1 MLKTRSPGLRLALAG
16 ALTLVALPALAA
28 DTLRVAIGFPPGGR
42 GDTLYQN
49 FVQHL
54 DEYSDGT
61 LTGKVY
67 PLNLLSFKESLPGL
81 RDGIADVA
89 LVPSPYFPSELPVT
103 NLLHEL
109 VGLGEVRAEDKD
121 VGAMA
126 LIGAINEY
134 MLLECEACWSE
145 AAAHNQ
151 VALNAG
157 TSSRYNL
164 LCAKPVYTAEQL
176 EGVRIRAGGSF
187 YARWVKA
194 MGATPV
200 TMSGNEEFEALSQG
214 VLECTT
220 NAPYAL
226 EEFGLAEVAPFIN
239 TSFPGGGSYSDL
251 ANVNLDAWRGLN
263 DAQRKAMLH
272 AAADLSAELYWSFR
286 EGDKSGVKKALSYGG
301 EIRAADPELVAKSE
315 AYLQSDLQAIVENYR
330 DNRGVETAPEIYARL
345 TELFDRWVPL
355 VENVTGAE
363 EMSEV
368 LWREVH
374 SRVDPAAYG
383 L

>member
-1 MLKTRSPGLRLALAG
+1 MRMRSPGARLAAAGLLALA
-16 ALTLVALPALAA
+16 ALPAVAA
-28 DTLRVAIGFPPGGR
+28 ETLRVSIGFPPGGR
-42 GDTLYQN
+42 GDRLYQS
-49 FVQHL
+49 FVAHL
-54 DEYSDGT
+54 DEYSKGE

-67 PLNLLSFKESLPGL
+67 ALSLLSFKESLPGL

-103 NLLHEL
+103 NFLHEL
-109 VGLGEVRAEDKD
+109 VGLGEVRAKDRD

-134 MLLECEACWSE
+134 MLLECDACRAE

-151 VALNAG
+151 IALNAG

-164 LCAKPVYTAEQL
+164 LCAKPVYSAKDL
-176 EGVRIRAGGSF
+176 EGVRIRAGGRF
-187 YARWVKA
+187 YARWAKA

-226 EEFGLAEVAPFIN
+226 EEFSLAEVAPFIN
-239 TSFPGGGSYSDL
+239 TSMPGGGSYSDL
-251 ANVNLDAWRGLN
+251 ANVNLDVWRRL
-263 DAQRKAMLH
+263 DPVQRTALLH
-272 AAADLSAELYWSFR
+272 ASADLAAELYWSFR
-286 EGDKSGVKKALSYGG
+286 DGDKVGTEKALAKGG
-301 EIRAADPELVAKSE
+301 QIRAADADLAAKSD
-315 AYLQSDLQAIVENYR
+315 AYLVEDLKAIVATYR
-330 DNRGVETAPEIYARL
+330 DERGLKDAEAIYARL

-363 EMSEV
+363 QMADV

-374 SRVDPAAYG
+374 SRVDAADYG

>member
-1 MLKTRSPGLRLALAG
+1 MLRTTSPGIRLAVAGALALA
-16 ALTLVALPALAA
+16 ALPAAAA
-28 DTLRVAIGFPPGGR
+28 DTLRVSIGFPPGGR
-42 GDTLYQN
+42 GDQLYQS

-54 DEYSDGT
+54 DEYSGGS

-103 NLLHEL
+103 NFLHEL

-134 MLLECEACWSE
+134 MLLECDACEQEAM
-145 AAAHNQ
+145 AHNQ

-176 EGVRIRAGGSF
+176 EGVRIRAGGAF
-187 YARWVKA
+187 YARWAKA

-226 EEFGLAEVAPFIN
+226 IEFGLAEAAPYIN

-251 ANVNLDAWRGLN
+251 ANVNLQAWQGLT
-263 DAQRKAMLH
+263 DDQRRAMLH

-286 EGDKSGVKKALSYGG
+286 EGDKAGVEKALSLGG
-301 EIRAADPELVAKSE
+301 EIRAAEPSLEEKSE
-315 AYLQSDLQAIVENYR
+315 AYLQEDLQAIVANYR
-330 DNRGVETAPEIYARL
+330 DNRGVANAPEIFERL
-345 TELFDRWVPL
+345 TQLFDRWVPL
-355 VENVTGAE
+355 VQDVDGAE
-363 EMSEV
+363 AMAEV

-374 SRVDPAAYG
+374 SRVDPADYG
-383 L
+383 M